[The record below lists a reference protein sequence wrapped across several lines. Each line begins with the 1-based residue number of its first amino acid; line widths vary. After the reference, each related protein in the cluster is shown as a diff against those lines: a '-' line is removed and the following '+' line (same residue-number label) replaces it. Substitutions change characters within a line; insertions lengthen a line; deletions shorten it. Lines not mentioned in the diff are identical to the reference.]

1 MPALASSRHEHF
13 CNERMSGKS
22 GAQAYRLAY
31 GEHTKGADQAA
42 SRLLKRDD
50 IQARL
55 AELQSETAERNEV
68 TVDSLVQD
76 YEHIYT
82 ESMKNPKT
90 YAAAVNAKNSIAKIT
105 GIWLDKVQVS
115 TESMTDEELAAAIKD
130 EQAGSVIP
138 WAEVLKKSRGG
149 QVP

>member
-1 MPALASSRHEHF
+1 MAALSNSKHERF
-13 CNERMSGKS
+13 CNERMSGKT
-22 GAQAYRLAY
+22 GAAAYRAAY

-42 SRLLKRDD
+42 SRLLKRED

-55 AELQSETAERNEV
+55 TDLQSETAERNEV
-68 TVDSLVQD
+68 TVDSLVAD
-76 YEHIYT
+76 YQHIFD
-82 ESMKNPKT
+82 ESMKDPKT

-115 TESMTDEELAAAIKD
+115 TESMTDEELAEAIKG

-138 WAEVLKKSRGG
+138 WEQVLGQSRGK
-149 QVP
+149 

>member
-1 MPALASSRHEHF
+1 MAALANPKHERF

-22 GAQAYRLAY
+22 GAAAYRAAY

-42 SRLLKRDD
+42 SRLLSRDD

-82 ESMKNPKT
+82 ESTKNPKT

-115 TESMTDEELAAAIKD
+115 TESMTDEELAEALKV
-130 EQAGSVIP
+130 EQPSSVIP
-138 WAEVLKKSRGG
+138 WDQVLKASRGK
-149 QVP
+149 

>member
-1 MPALASSRHEHF
+1 MPALANSRHEHF

-22 GAQAYRLAY
+22 GAAAYRAAY
-31 GEHTKGADQAA
+31 GETRGADQAA

-50 IQARL
+50 IQGRL
-55 AELQSETAERNEV
+55 TELQSETAQRNEV
-68 TVDSLVQD
+68 SVDSLVRD
-76 YEHIYT
+76 YQYIYD
-82 ESMKNPKT
+82 ESMKDPKT

-115 TESMTDEELAAAIKD
+115 TESMTDAELAEAIKG

-138 WAEVLKKSRGG
+138 WAEVLKASRGR
-149 QVP
+149 